1 MGAGWPAARDV
12 ACSKLSVGQKVAACN
27 VVCKR
32 GPSAIHV
39 SQASHTSSLP
49 LPQPPNLPLQQDT
62 LEDRDAGTFQA
73 LLDFARQSHRPPGSD
88 ACPELSAGCQRI
100 PTGLVLAGG
109 VNSADHGRTF
119 PSLAD
124 FLRQQGCY
132 VVLLKPEHFSR
143 GPGETIGEVL
153 RQFSG
158 LAESRAEHFAALA
171 AWYADEAGSGDEVAQ
186 QAQQV
191 QQQEQQAQQ
200 PAAGSKEGGKAEG
213 RTLRQRP
220 ARSEQAV
227 EAALAAEQAANR
239 QRPLVVI
246 VEGTEGVDVRCLQ
259 DFILVASEVGLG
271 GIGFEAVFSRSC
283 GSVGQRWLAW
293 YGALWRAS
301 QQVAVAAAGLQ
312 AAWCRHAGAMPV
324 VRASALTSKW
334 LTCACFLA
342 LVCPAVA
349 CRGATHA
356 GAGPD
361 HHSRSPAEPA
371 ALRDHRPRH
380 GAAQLQA
387 GALR

>member
-1 MGAGWPAARDV
+1 MSCASEGRLP
-12 ACSKLSVGQKVAACN
+12 CTFHKPPTH
-27 VVCKR
+27 
-32 GPSAIHV
+32 PSCLFPNHP
-39 SQASHTSSLP
+39 TFP
-49 LPQPPNLPLQQDT
+49 LLHQDT

-132 VVLLKPEHFSR
+132 VALLKPEHFSR

-158 LAESRAEHFAALA
+158 LADSRAEHFAALA
-171 AWYADEAGSGDEVAQ
+171 AWYADEAGSGDELAQ
-186 QAQQV
+186 QAQQTA
-191 QQQEQQAQQ
+191 QQEQQEQQAEQ
-200 PAAGSKEGGKAEG
+200 PAAGSQEGGKAER

-246 VEGTEGVDVRCLQ
+246 VEGTEGVDLLCLR

-271 GIGFEAVFSRSC
+271 GIGCDAAFLHSC
-283 GSVGQRWLAW
+283 SVGQR
-293 YGALWRAS
+293 
-301 QQVAVAAAGLQ
+301 
-312 AAWCRHAGAMPV
+312 
-324 VRASALTSKW
+324 
-334 LTCACFLA
+334 
-342 LVCPAVA
+342 
-349 CRGATHA
+349 
-356 GAGPD
+356 
-361 HHSRSPAEPA
+361 
-371 ALRDHRPRH
+371 
-380 GAAQLQA
+380 
-387 GALR
+387 